1 MTQRIANLGEIGIT
15 GAILEPFDLPL
26 LRDGAPWDLSVGP
39 YTDPRLEVWELRTRV
54 AIASVGTISIQDA
67 AAGVVRWT
75 PASANFPSG
84 TYEARALVKNAAT
97 NDEPSGKFRFSI
109 GANAQTP

>member
-1 MTQRIANLGEIGIT
+1 MTQRIADLGEIGIT

-26 LRDGAPWDLSVGP
+26 LRDGATWDLSVGP
-39 YTDPRLEVWELRTRV
+39 YTDPRIEVWELLTRTAV
-54 AIASVGTISIQDA
+54 ATPGTITIEDA
-67 AAGVVRWT
+67 GGGIIRWR

-84 TYEARALVKNAAT
+84 TYEARIIVKNAAT

-109 GANAQTP
+109 GANAQAP